1 MHWLEN
7 VVNEILARQPEGEI
21 LVSSGA
27 SPSGV
32 YHVGHLREVI
42 LCDAIVLAIRERG
55 REARHIHVVDNLDA
69 FRKVPVTLPDAY
81 KKYLGMPLCN
91 IPAPDGSRRS
101 YADFCVDPF
110 LESMKK
116 LGIEAEIIYQD
127 QKYQS
132 GFYAPAIERSL
143 KKLTEA
149 RNAITEVSGCQLDE
163 RWSPIQIL
171 EDGRLKNYK
180 FISIDTEERRIAY
193 EDSAGEM
200 RKIRYDNGS
209 IKLDW
214 RLDWPGRWWLMGVA
228 IEPFGRDHATKG
240 GSYDTG
246 VEIAKRVYG
255 INPPIPVPY
264 EFINRTGDT
273 KKMSASK
280 GTGINAEDVT
290 NILPSEIT
298 RYFMLRSPASK
309 RLFFDETDGLLRLV
323 DEYSALL
330 AKSNK
335 TPLERQILHFS
346 RPDNVCPTISRVPF
360 TYLVDVF
367 QAALRNADET
377 MNLLSCG
384 EYADIAAKDSVLI
397 KRELAFVNLWLD
409 KWAPERVVFSLQQIV
424 GKGSFSDS
432 EIAYLKSLADSI
444 AQAPPDADGV
454 WFHNCIYSFKDNA
467 GLSVRQLF
475 SAIYRITIGKESGQI
490 GRAHV

>member
-1 MHWLEN
+1 M
-7 VVNEILARQPEGEI
+7 
-21 LVSSGA
+21 SG
-27 SPSGV
+27 
-32 YHVGHLREVI
+32 R
-42 LCDAIVLAIRERG
+42 
-55 REARHIHVVDNLDA
+55 
-69 FRKVPVTLPDAY
+69 
-81 KKYLGMPLCN
+81 
-91 IPAPDGSRRS
+91 
-101 YADFCVDPF
+101 
-110 LESMKK
+110 
-116 LGIEAEIIYQD
+116 
-127 QKYQS
+127 
-132 GFYAPAIERSL
+132 
-143 KKLTEA
+143 
-149 RNAITEVSGCQLDE
+149 QLDE

-346 RPDNVCPTISRVPF
+346 RPDNVCPTISRVSF

-432 EIAYLKSLADSI
+432 EIAYLKALADSI

-475 SAIYRITIGKESGQI
+475 SAIYRITIGKESGP
-490 GRAHV
+490 RAGYFLSILPRDWLISRLRFEK

>member
-1 MHWLEN
+1 M
-7 VVNEILARQPEGEI
+7 
-21 LVSSGA
+21 SG
-27 SPSGV
+27 
-32 YHVGHLREVI
+32 R
-42 LCDAIVLAIRERG
+42 
-55 REARHIHVVDNLDA
+55 
-69 FRKVPVTLPDAY
+69 
-81 KKYLGMPLCN
+81 
-91 IPAPDGSRRS
+91 
-101 YADFCVDPF
+101 
-110 LESMKK
+110 
-116 LGIEAEIIYQD
+116 
-127 QKYQS
+127 
-132 GFYAPAIERSL
+132 
-143 KKLTEA
+143 
-149 RNAITEVSGCQLDE
+149 QLDE

-214 RLDWPGRWWLMGVA
+214 RPDWPGRWWLMGVA

-309 RLFFDETDGLLRLV
+309 RPFFDETDGLLRLV

-384 EYADIAAKDSVLI
+384 
-397 KRELAFVNLWLD
+397 
-409 KWAPERVVFSLQQIV
+409 
-424 GKGSFSDS
+424 
-432 EIAYLKSLADSI
+432 
-444 AQAPPDADGV
+444 
-454 WFHNCIYSFKDNA
+454 
-467 GLSVRQLF
+467 
-475 SAIYRITIGKESGQI
+475 
-490 GRAHV
+490 